1 MSEKYK
7 RVYHPWEK
15 WECYKSGFFRT
26 DTGVDGLDS
35 EEAAHLYC
43 EFLSDLDAFEQG
55 MREVFRCWPNSCEQ
69 FLMNGS
75 INRIAWLGQSAM
87 CISTGIPSKFKFGFN
102 LLSEDQ
108 KRAANALAGKLL
120 KEWLDERK

>member
-7 RVYHPWEK
+7 RVYHAWEN
-15 WECYKSGFFRT
+15 WECYKAGFFNT
-26 DTGVDGLDS
+26 DTTVEGLDS
-35 EEAAHLYC
+35 DDAGELYR

-55 MREVFRCWPNSCEQ
+55 IKDVFRYWPNSCEQ
-69 FLMNGS
+69 FLMNTS

-102 LLSEDQ
+102 LLNEEQ
-108 KRAANALAGKLL
+108 KKLANSLAAKFL
-120 KEWLDERK
+120 KEWLGERK